1 MKKTLILFI
10 LVIIVTVNYNFSQSY
25 NTINFSGNVNAFN
38 DAERKYV
45 GDNTRYYITYD
56 ETYIYALANRY
67 NGQSFGEYDHFNI
80 YFDTD
85 PQSDLTSGNGS
96 QTGVNWDNNTPT
108 LPFNADYRITIRSN
122 GSSSWLHHYNG
133 SSWVDQNV
141 NYTEW
146 VDSNDLFIRIPI
158 ADLGNP
164 DAIYFVAYMSWGS
177 NDGSGGFFG
186 ASNSGYVTTISGS
199 TISGYYGGIGLLSSG
214 TTMWSNSNTPIGPF
228 HNIVFLFSRKFD
240 ESLNF

>member
-1 MKKTLILFI
+1 MIIL
-10 LVIIVTVNYNFSQSY
+10 T
-25 NTINFSGNVNAFN
+25 
-38 DAERKYV
+38 
-45 GDNTRYYITYD
+45 
-56 ETYIYALANRY
+56 NRY
-67 NGQSFGEYDHFNI
+67 NSDVFNGDNHFNI

-85 PQSDLTSGNGS
+85 PQSDLISGNGS

-164 DAIYFVAYMSWGS
+164 DAIYFVAYMSWSDG
-177 NDGSGGFFG
+177 GSGGFFG
-186 ASNSGYVTTISGS
+186 AENPGYAITISDELSITGNYLCTKGKTEFNNNFIQKFVLTGDNHVGS
-199 TISGYYGGIGLLSSG
+199 SRGL
-214 TTMWSNSNTPIGPF
+214 
-228 HNIVFLFSRKFD
+228 
-240 ESLNF
+240 

>member
-1 MKKTLILFI
+1 M
-10 LVIIVTVNYNFSQSY
+10 IIVTVNYNFSQSY

-67 NGQSFGEYDHFNI
+67 NGQSFGDYDHFNI

-96 QTGVNWDNNTPT
+96 QTGVDWDGNTPN

-141 NYTEW
+141 DYTEW

-164 DAIYFVAYMSWGS
+164 DAIYFVAYMSY
-177 NDGSGGFFG
+177 NGGFFG

-214 TTMWSNSNTPIGPF
+214 TTMWSNSNT
-228 HNIVFLFSRKFD
+228 K
-240 ESLNF
+240 